1 MPIKDL
7 PVISAGKKIVV
18 VVPAYNE
25 GPVLLQ
31 VIDSL
36 SDAGMTVIVV
46 DDGSDE
52 PVKNLI
58 GKRPVVLI
66 SHQVNLGQGAAIQT
80 GLSYAKRYDPDIVI
94 TFDADDQ
101 HDINDIPAMITPV
114 LNGSADIVL
123 GSRFLH
129 QSTLHIPPVRKIL
142 LYTARFIE
150 SLFSGIKLT
159 DAHNGFRVFGRA
171 AIEKIEIT
179 ENRMAH
185 ASEIIFLVSKYKL
198 RWKEVGVHVRY
209 TDYSKKKGQTKRD
222 SIKVLFDLVLHKFFK

>member
-1 MPIKDL
+1 MA
-7 PVISAGKKIVV
+7 VAAGKKIMV

-36 SDAGMTVIVV
+36 SGAGLTVIVV

-52 PVKNLI
+52 PLERMIRECPVILI
-58 GKRPVVLI
+58 N
-66 SHQVNLGQGAAIQT
+66 HQVNLGQGAAIQT
-80 GLSYAKRYDPDIVI
+80 GLCYAKRYDPDIVI
-94 TFDADDQ
+94 TFDADGQ
-101 HDINDIPAMITPV
+101 HDINDIPSMITPV

-123 GSRFLH
+123 GSRFME
-129 QSTLHIPPVRKIL
+129 QTTVDIPPVRKAL

-159 DAHNGFRVFGRA
+159 DAHNGFRVFGRK

-185 ASEIIFLVSKYKL
+185 ASEIIFQIKKHKL
-198 RWKEVGVHVRY
+198 RWKEVGVHVSY
-209 TDYSKKKGQTKRD
+209 TEYSKKKGQTKRD